1 MSLPPESK
9 ADILL
14 KTHETN
20 SPKLSEKMTNS
31 TTISK
36 LLAASALSFGLSAG
50 AMAEDRPSHP
60 DLSATAGKGAAE
72 EKTPGEASAKEVHN
86 RGADTQQNTPDAEI
100 TKQVKARLAAQK
112 ELQGNTISV
121 ETKNGVTK
129 LTGAVSDDKL
139 LKKAISD
146 AESIK
151 GVSKVDATGLTVK
164 AN

>member
-1 MSLPPESK
+1 
-9 ADILL
+9 
-14 KTHETN
+14 
-20 SPKLSEKMTNS
+20 MTNS

-36 LLAASALSFGLSAG
+36 LLAASALSLGLSAG

-72 EKTPGEASAKEVHN
+72 EKTSGEANAKEVHN
-86 RGADTQQNTPDAEI
+86 RGADTQQNTSDAEI

-129 LTGAVSDDKL
+129 LTGAVSDDKQL
-139 LKKAISD
+139 QKAISD

>member
-72 EKTPGEASAKEVHN
+72 EKTPGEANAKEVHN
-86 RGADTQQNTPDAEI
+86 READTQQNTPDAEI

-112 ELQGNTISV
+112 EQQGNTISV

-129 LTGAVSDDKL
+129 LTGAVSDDKQ

>member
-20 SPKLSEKMTNS
+20 SPKLGEKMTNS

-72 EKTPGEASAKEVHN
+72 EKTPGEANAKEVHN
-86 RGADTQQNTPDAEI
+86 READTQQNTPDAEI

-112 ELQGNTISV
+112 EQQGNTISV

-129 LTGAVSDDKL
+129 LTGAVSDDKQ

>member
-9 ADILL
+9 ADVLL

-20 SPKLSEKMTNS
+20 SPKLGEKMINS

-60 DLSATAGKGAAE
+60 DLSATAGKGATE
-72 EKTPGEASAKEVHN
+72 EKTPGEANAKEVHN
-86 RGADTQQNTPDAEI
+86 RGASAQENAPDAEV
-100 TKQVKARLAAQK
+100 TKQVKAHLAAQK
-112 ELQGNTISV
+112 ELQGNSISV
-121 ETKNGVTK
+121 ETKNGVTT
-129 LTGAVSDDKL
+129 LTGTVSDDKQ
-139 LKKAISD
+139 LKQAVSE

-151 GVSKVDATGLTVK
+151 GVSKVNATGLTVK

>member
-1 MSLPPESK
+1 
-9 ADILL
+9 
-14 KTHETN
+14 
-20 SPKLSEKMTNS
+20 MTNS

-72 EKTPGEASAKEVHN
+72 EKTPGEANAKEVHN
-86 RGADTQQNTPDAEI
+86 READTQQNTPDAEI

-112 ELQGNTISV
+112 EQQGNTISV

-129 LTGAVSDDKL
+129 LTGAVSDDKQ